1 MFTIY
6 EYAGCLLAVLVGMT
20 LLFTACV
27 MVLALIE
34 GVGILAQRTRK
45 LAENSIRLQE
55 ISIVVESPATVG
67 QGSIS

>member
-27 MVLALIE
+27 IVLVLIE
-34 GVGILAQRTRK
+34 GVRILAQGARK
-45 LAENSIRLQE
+45 LAEDARQLQG
-55 ISIVVESPATVG
+55 ISIGAESPATLG
-67 QGSIS
+67 QGSPL

>member
-27 MVLALIE
+27 IVLVLIE
-34 GVGILAQRTRK
+34 GVKILPLRTRK
-45 LAENSIRLQE
+45 LAENAIRLQG
-55 ISIVVESPATVG
+55 ISIVAEGLATLG
-67 QGSIS
+67 QGSPL